1 MLFARLGQLRTIQ
14 RTNVRAWLRTQTAG
28 EIGMD
33 VETILF
39 AFFMIAIG
47 AFVIC

>member
-1 MLFARLGQLRTIQ
+1 MFFSRLGRLRTIQ
-14 RTNVRAWLRTQTAG
+14 RINVRVWLRTQTAG
-28 EIGMD
+28 KIGMD

-39 AFFMIAIG
+39 AFMIAIG